1 MAGKGGVST
10 HFSYPTLFSILKS
23 SLPPSIVKK
32 NADSQF
38 FAFCISPFL
47 LPTFSSLI
55 FGISQS
61 LLIPNP
67 LFSGVSVPCIL
78 KSIRREF
85 SG

>member
-1 MAGKGGVST
+1 MAGKGEYPPTSAT
-10 HFSYPTLFSILKS
+10 LPFSA
-23 SLPPSIVKK
+23 SLNPPSHPQLKK

-55 FGISQS
+55 FGKSQS

-67 LFSGVSVPCIL
+67 LFSGVSVPCTL